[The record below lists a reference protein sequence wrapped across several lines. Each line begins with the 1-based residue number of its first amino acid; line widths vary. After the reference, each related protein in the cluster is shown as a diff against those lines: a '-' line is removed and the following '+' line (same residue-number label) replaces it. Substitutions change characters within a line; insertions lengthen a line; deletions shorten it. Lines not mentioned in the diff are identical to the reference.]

1 MKFRL
6 LLALAMIFG
15 TMSKATAQTQSA
27 PPACGAKIEGA
38 GTPLKFASPLPEEHA
53 VLLRTLQVDLL
64 ATPELR
70 ERAQALL
77 VARRYLSGV

>member
-1 MKFRL
+1 MSPSQSPP
-6 LLALAMIFG
+6 LA
-15 TMSKATAQTQSA
+15 S
-27 PPACGAKIEGA
+27 PPA
-38 GTPLKFASPLPEEHA
+38 SQLPEEHA

-77 VARRYLSGV
+77 VARHYLGGVQAVDEQFHYAVSSYTAR

>member
-1 MKFRL
+1 
-6 LLALAMIFG
+6 
-15 TMSKATAQTQSA
+15 MSPSQS
-27 PPACGAKIEGA
+27 PP
-38 GTPLKFASPLPEEHA
+38 PASPLPEERA

-77 VARRYLSGV
+77 VARHYLGGVQAVDEQFQYAVSSYTAR